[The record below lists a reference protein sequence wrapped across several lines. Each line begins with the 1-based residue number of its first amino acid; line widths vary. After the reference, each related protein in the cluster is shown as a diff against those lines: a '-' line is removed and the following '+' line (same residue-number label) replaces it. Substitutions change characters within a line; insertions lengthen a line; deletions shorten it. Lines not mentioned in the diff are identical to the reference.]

1 MDGRLVFLVLHCSG
15 RTLHD
20 DLGWSPASENERS
33 DEATSLKDGKCASA
47 SGGSASGTYL
57 VGFAAP
63 SAGGA

>member
-1 MDGRLVFLVLHCSG
+1 MAILFVVWVVPNIYD
-15 RTLHD
+15 
-20 DLGWSPASENERS
+20 ENERS
-33 DEATSLKDGKCASA
+33 DEARSLKDGKCASA